1 MEITL
6 KGEGIDDLRSKCMH
20 FLDRTLSLDDWRKKR
35 GHSPYKIPIEEKMR
49 ITEKNIKTFNKEL
62 NKEINEPLPSTFDTR
77 PIPNVEEGAVS
88 LSPRT
93 LGDIAEELPYPAKS
107 IIPVGDKW
115 IITLPY
121 LEVKQHFNEM
131 VSACR
136 RLGAKFNGDTKNW
149 ELVKQ

>member
-20 FLDRTLSLDDWRKKR
+20 FLDRTVSLDDWRKKR
-35 GHSPYKIPIEEKMR
+35 GHPPYK
-49 ITEKNIKTFNKEL
+49 TEKNIEDHVPRKDL
-62 NKEINEPLPSTFDTR
+62 HPLTIKPKPSTFDTR
-77 PIPNVEEGAVS
+77 PIPNVEVGTVS

-149 ELVKQ
+149 ELVKC